1 MSSDLKREYLKI
13 TKKRYLKASKWEKK
27 WILNEF
33 CQTTGLYRK
42 SAIRLLNRDTEL
54 KKRPGRKI
62 IYAEET
68 IRFLRRLWI
77 QMNQMCSKNMKAAL
91 PLWLPFFDCPEETK
105 TQLLAMSAATI
116 DRKLKPFR
124 SEIKRRSHSG
134 TRPGYLRHVIPIKP
148 LDFNVSGPGFV
159 EADTVAHCGG
169 SLSGEF
175 IWSLTFTD
183 VYSGWTENRAVF
195 SKASYGVLEALKD
208 IEDKIP
214 FSILAFNCDNGSEF
228 LNHQLIRYFGPHGDK
243 KRLNQL
249 MTRSREYRKND
260 NCHVEQKNW
269 THVRELFGYDRFSD
283 KKLVDIMNG
292 IYKNEHNLLHNFFIP
307 QMKLKTKLRTGA
319 KYKRTYT
326 KPQTPY
332 QRLIEC
338 PGTPE
343 DIKAKLTATLT
354 GLNPFELRKK
364 MQKKL
369 KVFYKALTPDSDQIA
384 EAA

>member
-13 TKKRYLKASKWEKK
+13 TKRRYQKASKREKR

-42 SAIRLLNRDTEL
+42 SAIRLLNRSSEL
-54 KKRPGRKI
+54 KKRPGRSVVYTQDTVKH
-62 IYAEET
+62 
-68 IRFLRRLWI
+68 LRRLWI
-77 QMNQMCSKNMKAAL
+77 LMDQMCSKNMKSAL
-91 PLWLPFFDCPEETK
+91 PLWLPFYDCPAEVK
-105 TQLLAMSAATI
+105 TQLLAMSPATI
-116 DRKLKPFR
+116 DRKLKPVK

-148 LDFNVSGPGFV
+148 LDFNVNGPGFV

-183 VYSGWTENRAVF
+183 VFSGWTENRAIY
-195 SKASYGVLEALKD
+195 SKASYGVLESLKD

-214 FSILAFNCDNGSEF
+214 FSIKAFNCDNGSEF
-228 LNHQLIRYFGPHGDK
+228 LNHQLIRYFSPDGEK
-243 KRLNQL
+243 KRINQL

-283 KKLVDIMNG
+283 RNLVEIMNS

-307 QMKLKTKLRTGA
+307 QMKLKTKLRIGA
-319 KYKRTYT
+319 RYRRTYT
-326 KPQTPY
+326 RPETPY
-332 QRLIEC
+332 QRLIQC
-338 PGTPE
+338 PAISEEMKT
-343 DIKAKLTATLT
+343 KLTDTMT
-354 GLNPFELRKK
+354 SLNPFDLRKDL
-364 MQKKL
+364 QKKL
-369 KVFYKALTPDSDQIA
+369 RLFYKALTPKTDETL